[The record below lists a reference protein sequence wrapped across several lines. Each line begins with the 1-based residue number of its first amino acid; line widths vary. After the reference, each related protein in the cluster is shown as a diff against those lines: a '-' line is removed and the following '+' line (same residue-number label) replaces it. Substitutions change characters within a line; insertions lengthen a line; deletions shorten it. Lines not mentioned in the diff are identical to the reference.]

1 MSQHGHHWEAFSG
14 VDSDTNDILDSVLA
28 LSPVGKAR
36 SAVSFT
42 DSVLHT
48 GNGPPDTALGRFAL
62 QELQAPRRV
71 ALPSPP
77 EGERRPLPIDTTTA
91 SDTYRRTISR
101 RHTHDNFGSRQ
112 ELEKAEVASL
122 ELQELRRDNA
132 TQAELIARLQDE
144 NAELKKAQSRLRI
157 EVSNAVHKAAA
168 PCSRCA
174 EKDERHARDQLA
186 RDVLLEDLRQ
196 SQQIAAKTPMLEAL
210 QAECDASSKE
220 IEALRNR
227 LEAVE
232 VKITLYTDPE
242 HDPQP

>member
-14 VDSDTNDILDSVLA
+14 IDSDTNDILDSVLA

-42 DSVLHT
+42 DSFLHT
-48 GNGPPDTALGRFAL
+48 GNGPPDTALRRFAL
-62 QELQAPRRV
+62 QELQASRRV

-77 EGERRPLPIDTTTA
+77 EGERCPLPIDTTA
-91 SDTYRRTISR
+91 SDTNRRTIPR

-168 PCSRCA
+168 PCIRCA
-174 EKDERHARDQLA
+174 EKDERHTRDQLA
-186 RDVLLEDLRQ
+186 RDALLEDLRQ
-196 SQQIAAKTPMLEAL
+196 SQQTAAKTSMLEAL

-232 VKITLYTDPE
+232 VRIMLYTDPD